1 MGKNEFDL
9 NDIKTNESSLSDLNN
24 LSEKTPPKRVA
35 IIYFSGTGNTEKVAN
50 LYFDEFEKRGIK
62 CDLFSLPLKTAVDFS
77 AYDLLG
83 VGYPVHAFNTPEIV
97 LSFVKTMQKTP
108 LKRVFV
114 FKTSGEPLK
123 LNDVSSLKLIKL
135 LAKRGYL
142 VQQEYHY
149 IMPYDIIFR
158 HSDYMADKMWKT
170 TSALVPINCK
180 EILHGVKT
188 KKKKFFLGGTFAF
201 IMSIEHFGARLN
213 GRFYK
218 VKSSCIKCGKCIKIC
233 PTENITEQ
241 DGKIVFGKKC
251 IMCTRCAFFCPTDSI
266 KLGLFDGWRVNGE
279 YSFKDLKS
287 AVVAAEDS
295 KSADDNDK
303 NCASVGDDI
312 DCKSTV
318 AADKNCEEIK
328 ESISA
333 NGKHEKYCKKA
344 YAKYFKNA
352 EEIIKNAITKMDD

>member
-1 MGKNEFDL
+1 
-9 NDIKTNESSLSDLNN
+9 
-24 LSEKTPPKRVA
+24 
-35 IIYFSGTGNTEKVAN
+35 
-50 LYFDEFEKRGIK
+50 
-62 CDLFSLPLKTAVDFS
+62 
-77 AYDLLG
+77 
-83 VGYPVHAFNTPEIV
+83 
-97 LSFVKTMQKTP
+97 
-108 LKRVFV
+108 
-114 FKTSGEPLK
+114 
-123 LNDVSSLKLIKL
+123 
-135 LAKRGYL
+135 
-142 VQQEYHY
+142 
-149 IMPYDIIFR
+149 
-158 HSDYMADKMWKT
+158 MWKT

-188 KKKKFFLGGTFAF
+188 EKKKFFLGGTFAF

-218 VKSSCIKCGKCIKIC
+218 VKSSCIKCGKCIKNC

-251 IMCTRCAFFCPTDSI
+251 IMCTRCTFFCPTDSI

-279 YSFKDLKS
+279 YSFDR
-287 AVVAAEDS
+287 S
-295 KSADDNDK
+295 KNMGISDK

-312 DCKSTV
+312 NCKSIVV
-318 AADKNCEEIK
+318 ADRNCGEIK

-352 EEIIKNAITKMDD
+352 EEIIKNAISKIDD

>member
-1 MGKNEFDL
+1 MSKNGF
-9 NDIKTNESSLSDLNN
+9 NSNGVDISG
-24 LSEKTPPKRVA
+24 LSEKTPPKSVA

-50 LYFDEFEKRGIK
+50 LYLDEFEKHGIK
-62 CDLFSLPLKTAVDFS
+62 CDLFSLPIKTAVDFS

-97 LSFVKTMQKTP
+97 LSFIKAIQKTP
-108 LKRVFV
+108 LKSAFI

-135 LAKRGYL
+135 LSKKGYS
-142 VQQEYHY
+142 VMQEHHY

-170 TSALVPINCK
+170 AVALVRINCK
-180 EILHGVKT
+180 EILDGT
-188 KKKKFFLGGTFAF
+188 PNRKKKFFLGGTFAF
-201 IMSIEHFGARLN
+201 LMSIEHPGARLN

-218 VKSSCIKCGKCIKIC
+218 VKSSCIKCGKCIKNC

-266 KLGLFDGWRVNGE
+266 KAGLFDRWRVNGE
-279 YSFKDLKS
+279 YSLDGSKKTG
-287 AVVAAEDS
+287 VADS
-295 KSADDNDK
+295 
-303 NCASVGDDI
+303 
-312 DCKSTV
+312 
-318 AADKNCEEIK
+318 NCEKIK

-333 NGKHEKYCKKA
+333 NGKHEKFCKKA
-344 YAKYFKNA
+344 YERYFKTAEETIKNA
-352 EEIIKNAITKMDD
+352 EMKNNE